1 MYFVDG
7 FWNKR
12 PAADWMFS
20 LAYAENANWAGS
32 LMASECW
39 SAGGSNRNLP
49 SRTQRQVIRMIP
61 LNFFI
66 P

>member
-32 LMASECW
+32 LMASECR
-39 SAGGSNRNLP
+39 SAGGSNRNSP
-49 SRTQRQVIRMIP
+49 SRTQRQVI
-61 LNFFI
+61 
-66 P
+66 